1 MRGALG
7 WNWFGWALLLMM
19 LVATLVVCLVLLW
32 RHKRESARLSDEINQ
47 FLNGEIQMPRFSVND
62 NAFAQFENAV
72 VEIETRLRQSEEN
85 EREEGRR
92 TAQLVADVSHQ
103 LKTPLAGLKLYA
115 EMDESPHQTQSLQ
128 MIEHMEKLVHSL
140 LRLEKLH
147 ADAYEFDFAM
157 HKLSQ
162 IARDAAAEVQ
172 PLFPGVTVE
181 IEGNAAMRCDAYWM
195 GEALMNLIKNAC
207 EYTIAGGV
215 VCVAISETE
224 GLTICEVSDKGGGV
238 SPEELSRIFARFS
251 RGSKSSGVGLGLAI
265 VRAVAEKHHGTAIAQ
280 NANGGLCIT
289 LTLPRLHHLLRES

>member
-1 MRGALG
+1 MRDALG
-7 WNWFGWALLLMM
+7 WNWFGWALLIVL
-19 LVATLVVCLVLLW
+19 LAALLFCLVLLW
-32 RHKRESARLSDEINQ
+32 RHKRESSRLSDEINR
-47 FLNGEIQMPRFSVND
+47 FLSGEIQMPKFSVND

-115 EMDESPHQTQSLQ
+115 EMDEAVHQAQSLQ

-147 ADAYEFDFAM
+147 ADAYEFQFAM
-157 HKLSQ
+157 HELSQ
-162 IARDAAAEVQ
+162 IASDAAAEVQ
-172 PLFPGVTVE
+172 PLFPDVSVE
-181 IEGNAAMRCDAYWM
+181 IEGTASLRCDAYWM
-195 GEALMNLIKNAC
+195 GEAMMNLIKNAC
-207 EYTIAGGV
+207 EYTTAGGV
-215 VCVAISETE
+215 VRVMISETE
-224 GLTICEVSDKGGGV
+224 GLTICEVRDAGGGV
-238 SPEELSRIFARFS
+238 SSEELPRLFTRFS

-265 VRAVAEKHHGTAIAQ
+265 VRAVSEKHHGSAIAQ
-280 NANGGLCIT
+280 NEDGGLCIT

>member
-1 MRGALG
+1 MSEGFSWGLIAAL
-7 WNWFGWALLLMM
+7 FAAL
-19 LVATLVVCLVLLW
+19 VICLVLLW
-32 RHKRESARLSDEINQ
+32 RHKQESARLSDEVNQ
-47 FLNGEIQMPRFSVND
+47 FLNGEIKVPRFSVND

-115 EMDESPHQTQSLQ
+115 EMDEAPHQAQSLQ

-147 ADAYEFDFAM
+147 ADAYAFEFAM
-157 HKLSQ
+157 HELSQ

-172 PLFPGVTVE
+172 PLFPDVTVE
-181 IEGNAAMRCDAYWM
+181 IEGVAALRCDAYWM
-195 GEALMNLIKNAC
+195 GEAMMNLIKNAC
-207 EYTIAGGV
+207 EYSPAGGV
-215 VCVAISETE
+215 VRVAISETE
-224 GLTICEVSDKGGGV
+224 GLTICEVSDTGGGV
-238 SPEELSRIFARFS
+238 QPEELPRLFARFS

-265 VRAVAEKHHGTAIAQ
+265 VRAVSEKHHGSAIAQ
-280 NANGGLCIT
+280 NVNGGLCIT